1 MHRILTIIT
10 ILFLGSLSAGAQN
23 YDLGYE
29 TIPSS
34 PFVSK
39 GTWVVGGSMS
49 YSQHI
54 NDGHSI
60 LVVDNINSRG
70 YNVSVNP
77 RALYMMKDNMGVGLK
92 LSYDRNMMDLASADL
107 SIAGV
112 EMNAADC
119 YQIAHEF
126 SAYALCRAYIPFSN
140 IRRFSLF
147 ADVMLGG
154 SYKQGKA
161 FNAGLEYISG
171 TYETATNLKLVVNPG
186 IMAFLTNHLAV
197 ECNMGL
203 FGLSYGWKNQIG
215 NQVEVGS
222 TDLASAGFMVNL
234 LSVEIGLSYY
244 FL

>member
-1 MHRILTIIT
+1 MHRILTILT
-10 ILFLGSLSAGAQN
+10 FLFLGISSAVAQN
-23 YDLGYE
+23 YDRGYE

-39 GTWVVGGSMS
+39 GTWVVGGSLS

-54 NDGHSI
+54 NEGHSI
-60 LVVDNINSRG
+60 MLVEDINSQG
-70 YNVSVNP
+70 YNISVNP
-77 RALYMMKDNMGVGLK
+77 RTIYMFKDNMGVGLK
-92 LSYDRNMMDLASADL
+92 FSYDRNMMDLASANF
-107 SIAGV
+107 SVAGV
-112 EMNAADC
+112 EMSAEDC
-119 YQIAHEF
+119 YQIGHEF
-126 SAYALCRAYIPFSN
+126 SAYALCRAYIPFTN
-140 IRRFSLF
+140 VKRFSLF
-147 ADVMLGG
+147 ADLLLGG

-171 TYETATNLKLVVNPG
+171 TYETATNLKLAVNPG

-203 FGLSYGWKNQIG
+203 FGLSYGWKKQIG